1 MTLDRLILT
10 NFKNYSEADIE
21 LCGNVNCFVGNNGA
35 GKTNLL
41 DAVYYLS
48 FSKSYFNPV
57 DSQNIRFG
65 ADFFAIHG
73 HYGNDVVSC
82 ILRAA
87 QGKQMRWNKKAYKTL
102 AEHIGKVPL
111 VMVSPADSQLITG
124 GSDVR
129 RKFVDGVISQVDNV
143 YLEHLIQYNKA
154 IEQRNRLLKQM
165 WEDRQW
171 DEGMVS
177 VWDDQLCRHGDV
189 VYAARARFI
198 EEFTPHFKEYY
209 HWIAGADEPGCI
221 VYQRNEQPLPMQLI
235 ESRQADRYA
244 QYTTCGPH
252 KDDLLFLLNEECRD
266 NEECGMRNEKC
277 KDNEECGM
285 RNEEFVGAPNNSSFL
300 IPHSSLKNNS
310 SFLTPHSS
318 LKNNSSF
325 SLKRFGSQGQQKSFA
340 LALKLAQF
348 QYLLERTGQKPIL
361 LLDDIFDKLD
371 MLRVQQLIALV
382 GSDRFGQVL
391 LTDTQPG
398 RVQGIFDQ
406 LPNLEHRIFEVKN
419 GQCYAG
425 R

>member
-10 NFKNYSEADIE
+10 NFKNYAEADIE

-48 FSKSYFNPV
+48 FCKSYFNPI

-65 ADFFAIHG
+65 ADYFAIHG
-73 HYGNDVVSC
+73 HYSVSSEFGVRSSELMPPHPDNSEPRTLNSALVSC
-82 ILRAA
+82 IVRNG

-111 VMVSPADSQLITG
+111 VMVSPADSQLIAG

-129 RKFVDGVISQVDNV
+129 RKFVDGIIAQVDNI
-143 YLEHLIQYNKA
+143 YLDHLIQYNKA
-154 IEQRNRLLKQM
+154 LEQRNRLLKQM

-171 DEGMVS
+171 DEGMLS
-177 VWDDQLCRHGDV
+177 IWDDQMCRHGDV
-189 VYAARARFI
+189 IYSTRVRFI
-198 EEFTPHFKEYY
+198 EQFIPHFHKYY
-209 HWIAGADEPGCI
+209 HWIAGEQEPGGI
-221 VYQRNEQPLPMQLI
+221 VYQRDERPLLVQLG
-235 ESRQADRYA
+235 ESRRQDRYA

-252 KDDLLFLLNEECRD
+252 KDDLVF
-266 NEECGMRNEKC
+266 
-277 KDNEECGM
+277 
-285 RNEEFVGAPNNSSFL
+285 EFGVRSSEFGADVAVPGQLQTPNSEL
-300 IPHSSLKNNS
+300 R
-310 SFLTPHSS
+310 T
-318 LKNNSSF
+318 
-325 SLKRFGSQGQQKSFA
+325 LKRFGSQGQQKSFA

-348 QYLLERTGQKPIL
+348 QYLLECTGQKPIL

-371 MLRVQQLIALV
+371 LLRVQQLIALV
-382 GSDRFGQVL
+382 GSDSFGQVL

-398 RVQGIFDQ
+398 RVQAIFDQ
-406 LPNLEHRIFEVKN
+406 LPNLEHRIFEVEN
-419 GQCYAG
+419 GKVFLDEEMK